1 MNRWSQKST
10 MVAAMG
16 VAGVLLAL
24 ATMTP
29 AQTPE
34 RLKVALNW
42 NAPNAGFV
50 HHYAAK
56 KMGFYAAEGLDVEL
70 LALPG
75 SVPAVTS
82 VAAGEAQLGQAGS
95 DAILVG
101 MDKGAALKVVWL
113 LYQAT
118 PTGVIAPKKANVKS
132 FADLRGKTVSTAVAS
147 PEGILLRARL
157 REAGVDPNR
166 DVTLLNVAPAAKLTM
181 MLTGQAD
188 ASTGFVNFQV
198 IQAQMRGHDVTFL
211 PFSTEKQP
219 LYGHAIFTNEKFLA
233 EKPDVIRRYL
243 KATIAGLLWGRDNVD
258 KAVDLVATW
267 DPSVKIDPEFVK
279 RDWAVQLTSLIP
291 SELTAKQGV
300 GYMTDAGWK
309 NLIDVL
315 ADGGVIGSRLD
326 PRKLYSNELIPANA
340 KQWGAARTPGG

>member
-1 MNRWSQKST
+1 MSRWNLGST
-10 MVAAMG
+10 RIAAAA
-16 VAGVLLAL
+16 AGVMLAL
-24 ATMTP
+24 TLTP
-29 AQTPE
+29 PARGQE
-34 RLKVALNW
+34 KLKVALNW

-56 KMGFYAAEGLDVEL
+56 KMGLYAAEGLDVEL

-82 VAAGEAQLGQAGS
+82 VAAGEAQLGQAGA

-101 MDKGAALKVVWL
+101 MSQGAPLKVVWL
-113 LYQAT
+113 FYQAT
-118 PTGVIAPKKANVKS
+118 PTGVIAPKKNNIGTL
-132 FADLRGKTVSTAVAS
+132 ADLRGKTVSTAVAS

-157 REAGVDPNR
+157 REAGVNPDR

-181 MLTGQAD
+181 MLAGQSD
-188 ASTGFVNFQV
+188 ASTGFVNFQM
-198 IQAQMRGHDVTFL
+198 IQAQMQGQDVTFI

-219 LYGHAIFTNEKFLA
+219 LYGHAVFASEKFVK

-243 KATIAGLLWGRDNVD
+243 KATVAGLLWARDNVD

-267 DPSVKIDPEFVK
+267 DPSIRIDTEFVR
-279 RDWAVQLTSLIP
+279 RDWIVQLNSLIS

-300 GYMTDAGWK
+300 GYMSDAGWK

-315 ADGGVIGSRLD
+315 LDGKLIGSRLD
-326 PRKLYSNELIPANA
+326 PKTVYTNELIPANA
-340 KQWGAARTPGG
+340 KQWGSGRPPGS

>member
-1 MNRWSQKST
+1 MPRWSLSCPRIAGAV
-10 MVAAMG
+10 VA
-16 VAGVLLAL
+16 VLLAL
-24 ATMTP
+24 ALAP
-29 AQTPE
+29 GARGQE
-34 RLKVALNW
+34 KLKVALNW

-56 KMGFYAAEGLDVEL
+56 KMGLYAAEGLDVEL

-82 VAAGEAQLGQAGS
+82 VAAGEAQLGQAGA

-101 MDKGAALKVVWL
+101 LGQGAPLKVVWL
-113 LYQAT
+113 LYQST
-118 PTGVIAPKKANVKS
+118 PTGVIAPKKNNIRTL
-132 FADLRGKTVSTAVAS
+132 ADLRGKTVSTAVAS

-157 REAGVDPNR
+157 REAGLDPDR

-188 ASTGFVNFQV
+188 ASTGFVNFQM
-198 IQAQMRGHDVTFL
+198 IQAQMQGHDVTFI

-219 LYGHAIFTNEKFLA
+219 LYGHAVFASEKFVK

-243 KATIAGLLWGRDNVD
+243 KATTAGLLWARDNVD
-258 KAVDLVATW
+258 KAVELVATW
-267 DPSVKIDPEFVK
+267 DPSVKIDAEFVK
-279 RDWAVQLTSLIP
+279 RDWVAQLNSLI
-291 SELTAKQGV
+291 SSDLTARQGV
-300 GYMTDAGWK
+300 GYMSDDGWR

-315 ADGGVIGSRLD
+315 LEGKLIASRLD
-326 PRKLYSNELIPANA
+326 PRAVYTNELIPANA
-340 KQWGAARTPGG
+340 KQWGSGRPPGS

>member
-1 MNRWSQKST
+1 MNRRNLGST
-10 MVAAMG
+10 TVAAA
-16 VAGVLLAL
+16 VAGVMLAL
-24 ATMTP
+24 TLAP
-29 AQTPE
+29 AAHAQE
-34 RLKVALNW
+34 KLKIALNW

-56 KMGFYAAEGLDVEL
+56 KLGLYAAEGLDVEL

-82 VAAGEAQLGQAGS
+82 VAAGDAQLGQAGA

-101 MDKGAALKVVWL
+101 MSQGAPLKVVWL

-118 PTGVIAPKKANVKS
+118 PTGVIAPKKNNIGTL
-132 FADLRGKTVSTAVAS
+132 ADLRGKTVSTAVAS

-157 REAGVDPNR
+157 REAGVNPDR

-181 MLTGQAD
+181 MLAGQSD
-188 ASTGFVNFQV
+188 ASTGFVNFQM
-198 IQAQMRGHDVTFL
+198 IQAQMQGHDVTFI

-219 LYGHAIFTNEKFLA
+219 LYGHAVFASEKFVK
-233 EKPDVIRRYL
+233 EKPDVVRRYL
-243 KATIAGLLWGRDNVD
+243 KATVAGLLWARDNVD
-258 KAVDLVATW
+258 KAVEMVATW
-267 DPSVKIDPEFVK
+267 DPSIRIDAEFVR
-279 RDWAVQLTSLIP
+279 RDWVVQLNSLIS

-300 GYMTDAGWK
+300 GHMSDAGWK

-315 ADGGVIGSRLD
+315 LDGKLIGSRLD
-326 PRKLYSNELIPANA
+326 PKTVYTNELIPANA
-340 KQWGAARTPGG
+340 KQWGSGRPPGS

>member
-1 MNRWSQKST
+1 MIRWSPSRT
-10 MVAAMG
+10 RIAGA
-16 VAGVLLAL
+16 VAGIMLGLAV
-24 ATMTP
+24 MP
-29 AQTPE
+29 AAHAQE
-34 RLKVALNW
+34 KLKVSLNW

-82 VAAGEAQLGQAGS
+82 VAAGEAQLGQAGA

-101 MDKGAALKVVWL
+101 MGQGAPLKVVWL

-118 PTGVIAPKKANVKS
+118 PTGVIAPKKNTIRTL
-132 FADLRGKTVSTAVAS
+132 ADLRGKTVSTAVAS

-157 REAGVDPNR
+157 REVGVDPDR

-181 MLTGQAD
+181 MLTGQSD
-188 ASTGFVNFQV
+188 ASTGFVNFQM
-198 IQAQMRGHDVTFL
+198 IQAQMQGHDVTFI

-219 LYGHAIFTNEKFLA
+219 LYGHAVFASEKFVK

-243 KATIAGLLWGRDNVD
+243 KATIAGLLWARDNVD

-267 DPSVKIDPEFVK
+267 DPSVKIDAEFVR
-279 RDWAVQLTSLIP
+279 RDWIVQLNSLIS

-300 GYMTDAGWK
+300 GHMSDAGWK

-315 ADGGVIGSRLD
+315 FDGKLVSSRLD
-326 PRKLYSNELIPANA
+326 PKTVYTNELIPANA
-340 KQWGAARTPGG
+340 KQWGSGRPPGS

>member
-1 MNRWSQKST
+1 
-10 MVAAMG
+10 V
-16 VAGVLLAL
+16 
-24 ATMTP
+24 
-29 AQTPE
+29 
-34 RLKVALNW
+34 
-42 NAPNAGFV
+42 
-50 HHYAAK
+50 
-56 KMGFYAAEGLDVEL
+56 L

-101 MDKGAALKVVWL
+101 LDKGAPLKVVWL
-113 LYQAT
+113 LYQST
-118 PTGVIAPKKANVKS
+118 PTGVIALKKANIKS
-132 FADLRGKTVSTAVAS
+132 LADFRGKTISTAVAS

-157 REAGVDPNR
+157 KEAGLDPNR

-188 ASTGFVNFQV
+188 GSTGFSNFQV
-198 IQAQMRGHDVTFL
+198 IQAQMQGHEVTFF

-243 KATIAGLLWGRDNVD
+243 KATVAGLLWGRDNPE
-258 KAVDLVATW
+258 KAVELVATW
-267 DPSVKIDPEFVK
+267 DPSVKIDPEFVR
-279 RDWAVQLTSLIP
+279 RDWAVQLASLIP

-300 GYMTDAGWK
+300 GYMSDAGWK

-315 ADGGVIGSRLD
+315 ADGGVLTSRLD
-326 PRKLYSNELIPANA
+326 PKKLYTNEFIPANA
-340 KQWGAARTPGG
+340 KQWGAGRTPGS

>member
-1 MNRWSQKST
+1 MHLWSLGRT
-10 MVAAMG
+10 RIAGAAAAVM
-16 VAGVLLAL
+16 LAL
-24 ATMTP
+24 AMTP
-29 AQTPE
+29 AAYGQDK
-34 RLKVALNW
+34 LKVALNW

-82 VAAGEAQLGQAGS
+82 VAAGEAQLGQAGA

-101 MDKGAALKVVWL
+101 MAQGAPLKVVWL

-118 PTGVIAPKKANVKS
+118 PTGVIATKKTNIRTL
-132 FADLRGKTVSTAVAS
+132 ADLRGKTVSTAVAS

-157 REAGVDPNR
+157 REAGLDPDR

-188 ASTGFVNFQV
+188 ASTGFVNFQM
-198 IQAQMRGHDVTFL
+198 IQAQMQGHDVTFI

-219 LYGHAIFTNEKFLA
+219 LYGHAVFASEKFVK

-243 KATIAGLLWGRDNVD
+243 KATIAGLLWARDNVD

-267 DPSVKIDPEFVK
+267 DPTVKIDTEFVR
-279 RDWAVQLTSLIP
+279 RDWIVQLNSLIS
-291 SELTAKQGV
+291 SELTARQGV
-300 GYMTDAGWK
+300 GYMSDAGWK

-315 ADGGVIGSRLD
+315 FEGKLIGSRLD
-326 PRKLYSNELIPANA
+326 PKGIYTNELIPANA
-340 KQWGAARTPGG
+340 KQWGSGRPPGN

>member
-1 MNRWSQKST
+1 MHRQYLSRIT
-10 MVAAMG
+10 
-16 VAGVLLAL
+16 VAGAVVAVMLAL
-24 ATMTP
+24 ATP
-29 AQTPE
+29 AAHGQE
-34 RLKVALNW
+34 KLKVALNW

-82 VAAGEAQLGQAGS
+82 VAAGEAQLGQAGA

-101 MDKGAALKVVWL
+101 MSQGAPLKVVWL
-113 LYQAT
+113 FYQAT
-118 PTGVIAPKKANVKS
+118 PTGVIATKKSNIRTL
-132 FADLRGKTVSTAVAS
+132 ADLRGKTVSTAVAS

-157 REAGVDPNR
+157 REAGLNPDR

-181 MLTGQAD
+181 MLSGQAD
-188 ASTGFVNFQV
+188 ASTGFVNFQM
-198 IQAQMRGHDVTFL
+198 IQAQMQGQDVTFI

-219 LYGHAIFTNEKFLA
+219 LYGHAIFVTEKFLK
-233 EKPDVIRRYL
+233 EKPDLIRRYL
-243 KATIAGLLWGRDNVD
+243 KATIAGLLWARDNVD

-267 DPSVKIDPEFVK
+267 DPSVKIDRDFVK
-279 RDWAVQLTSLIP
+279 RDWIVQLDSLI
-291 SELTAKQGV
+291 SSDLTAQQGV
-300 GYMTDAGWK
+300 GHMSDAGWK

-315 ADGGVIGSRLD
+315 AEG
-326 PRKLYSNELIPANA
+326 KLIASPLNPSSVYTNELIPANA
-340 KQWGAARTPGG
+340 KQWGSGRPPGS

>member
-1 MNRWSQKST
+1 MNRRTLGST
-10 MVAAMG
+10 RLAGV

-24 ATMTP
+24 ALTP
-29 AQTPE
+29 VAHGQDK
-34 RLKVALNW
+34 LKVALNW

-56 KMGFYAAEGLDVEL
+56 KLGFYAAEGLDVEL

-82 VAAGEAQLGQAGS
+82 VAAGDSQLGQAGA

-101 MDKGAALKVVWL
+101 MGQGAALKVVWL
-113 LYQAT
+113 FYQST
-118 PTGVIAPKKANVKS
+118 PTGVIAPKKNNINSLAE
-132 FADLRGKTVSTAVAS
+132 LRGKTVSTAVAS

-157 REAGVDPNR
+157 REAGVDPDR

-188 ASTGFVNFQV
+188 ASTGFVNFQM
-198 IQAQMRGHDVTFL
+198 IQAQMQGQEVVFL

-219 LYGHAIFTNEKFLA
+219 LYGHAVFTSDKFLK

-243 KATIAGLLWGRDNVD
+243 KATVAGILWARDNVD
-258 KAVDLVATW
+258 KAVELVVTW
-267 DPSVKIDPEFVK
+267 DPSIRIDPEFVR
-279 RDWAVQLTSLIP
+279 RDWIAQLNSLI
-291 SELTAKQGV
+291 SSSLTASQGV
-300 GYMTDAGWK
+300 GYMSDAGWK

-315 ADGGVIGSRLD
+315 FDGKLMAARLD
-326 PRKLYSNELIPANA
+326 PRAVYTNELIPANA
-340 KQWGAARTPGG
+340 KQWGSGRPPGN

>member
-1 MNRWSQKST
+1 MNRWGHGST
-10 MVAAMG
+10 RITGAALGAM
-16 VAGVLLAL
+16 LAL
-24 ATMTP
+24 AMMP
-29 AQTPE
+29 AAHAQE
-34 RLKVALNW
+34 KLKVALNW

-82 VAAGEAQLGQAGS
+82 VAAGDSQLGQAGA

-101 MDKGAALKVVWL
+101 MGQGAPLKVVWL
-113 LYQAT
+113 FYQAT
-118 PTGVIAPKKANVKS
+118 PTGVIAPKKNNVNTL
-132 FADLRGKTVSTAVAS
+132 ADLRGKTVSTAVAS

-157 REAGVDPNR
+157 REVGLNPDR

-181 MLTGQAD
+181 MLAGQSD

-198 IQAQMRGHDVTFL
+198 IQAQMQGHEVAFL
-211 PFSTEKQP
+211 PFATEKQP
-219 LYGHAIFTNEKFLA
+219 LYGHAVFASEKFVK
-233 EKPDVIRRYL
+233 EKPEVIRRYL
-243 KATIAGLLWGRDNVD
+243 KATVAGLLWARDNVD
-258 KAVDLVATW
+258 KAVELVATW

-279 RDWAVQLTSLIP
+279 RDWIVQLNSLIS

-300 GYMTDAGWK
+300 GYMSDAGWK

-315 ADGGVIGSRLD
+315 FDGKLIAARLD
-326 PRKLYSNELIPANA
+326 PKGVYTNELIPANA
-340 KQWGAARTPGG
+340 KQWGTGRPPGK